1 MRCKINAK
9 SVLNKH
15 DVKFF
20 ISDGVIELHDNITE
34 DQLHDIKSNLK
45 NLGMQILNEPDSL
58 VIDRIITSI
67 NEVIHDS
74 YQLPNIMFD
83 DIINKKIV
91 LGSDHILKIFSEIKG
106 VSILQYI
113 IIQKIEKVKELL
125 LYSDLSLSEIAKQL
139 NYKNENYLVAQL
151 KKVTGLT
158 PDYFR
163 EIKRIR
169 DNKIRHHATP

>member
-9 SVLNKH
+9 SVLNKYG
-15 DVKFF
+15 VKFF
-20 ISDGVIELHDNITE
+20 ITDGVIAFHDDLTQ
-34 DQLHDIKSNLK
+34 DQLNDIKSNLK
-45 NLGMQILNEPDSL
+45 NMGMHILNEPDSL
-58 VIDRIITSI
+58 VIDKVITSI

-74 YQLPNIMFD
+74 DQLPNIMFD

-106 VSILQYI
+106 VTILQYI
-113 IIQKIEKVKELL
+113 VIQKIEKVKELL
-125 LYSDLSLSEIAKQL
+125 LYSDLSLSEIAKKL

-163 EIKRIR
+163 EIKRKR
-169 DNKIRHHATP
+169 DNKIRQNATP